1 MTPRRGCSLC
11 GTPLGTGGVWMSHWR
26 TAHPKEYRD
35 LQARKSKAKA
45 YRYAKAMHTRYMAQK
60 GADA

>member
-1 MTPRRGCSLC
+1 
-11 GTPLGTGGVWMSHWR
+11 MSHWR

-35 LQARKSKAKA
+35 LQARLSKAKT
-45 YRYAKAMHTRYMAQK
+45 YRNAKKMHARYMAQK